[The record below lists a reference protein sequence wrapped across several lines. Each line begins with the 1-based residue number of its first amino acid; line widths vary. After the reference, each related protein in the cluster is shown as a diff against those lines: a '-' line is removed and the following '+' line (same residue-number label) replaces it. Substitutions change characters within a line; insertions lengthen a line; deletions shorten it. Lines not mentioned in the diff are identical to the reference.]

1 MEQNLRFVVAT
12 RQDLSWPDLVER
24 WRYIEGLEF
33 DTVWLPDHIV
43 SVLDPEQPL
52 MESWT
57 ALAGLAHPNHPDPDR
72 CPRHQHIVSQPGPF
86 GQAGRDR

>member
-1 MEQNLRFVVAT
+1 VEQKLRFGVTT

-43 SVLDPEQPL
+43 SVLDPKQPL

-57 ALAGLAHPNHPDPDR
+57 ALAGLATQTIRIRIGVHVTNILFATR
-72 CPRHQHIVSQPGPF
+72 SF
-86 GQAGRDR
+86 